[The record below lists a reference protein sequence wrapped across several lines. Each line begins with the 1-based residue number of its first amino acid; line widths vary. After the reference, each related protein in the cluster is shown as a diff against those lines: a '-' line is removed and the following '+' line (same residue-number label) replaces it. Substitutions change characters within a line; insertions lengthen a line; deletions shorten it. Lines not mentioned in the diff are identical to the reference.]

1 MTKVSNFTT
10 TRKQGWQTDCQ
21 NWVLAGQLFE
31 IRDVTNEHLTFCNEL
46 CSACNYRY
54 QYQFRS
60 DDSVAIFSPVR

>member
-1 MTKVSNFTT
+1 
-10 TRKQGWQTDCQ
+10 
-21 NWVLAGQLFE
+21 LAGQPFE
-31 IRDVTNEHLTFCNEL
+31 IRDVTNDHLTFCNEL